1 MALLAEHTIPGKDN
15 AVPLQSRPE
24 LNFTRRLLEMDFDF

>member
-1 MALLAEHTIPGKDN
+1 MALLAELTIPGRGD